1 MHAVDAERADRGAT
15 PALRRWADETFAAL
29 AIAPF
34 RVLWLG
40 TLTSFLAFF
49 MSTVVNS
56 VVAFQLTGSNRAV
69 GTVIFAQGLAMF
81 AVGPFGGAFAD
92 RWPKRRVIAV
102 GQGVAGATF
111 ASLGVL
117 VVAQSIA
124 IVHLAIG
131 SFVVGVCFAFIGPAR
146 QAIIGELI
154 EPARRG
160 NATALALIA
169 NNASRIGGPAVAG
182 ALLAWPAA
190 GASSAYFAMGALYA
204 VSAATLHWLPPSRG
218 RADRSVHVLRD
229 VADGLRYVRSQP
241 QLRILLVQFVAVFM
255 IGFPYVAL
263 MPGLVAN
270 QLGHPAEAIS
280 VLAGTA
286 AAGGLLTSV
295 LVARVADA
303 PPRGITSGLGLAFA
317 VSLVAI
323 AIAPTFALAA
333 VASFA
338 IGAMSGGY
346 QTLGSAVMLAGTE
359 PVYIGRVMSLT
370 MLAFAGFGLMGLPIG
385 WLADAIGERGTLA
398 VMGVAATAVVAAT
411 APALARLDPAG
422 RPTS

>member
-1 MHAVDAERADRGAT
+1 MRAVEAEG
-15 PALRRWADETFAAL
+15 ALRRWAGETFAAF

-49 MSTVVNS
+49 MSTIVNS
-56 VVAFQLTGSNRAV
+56 VVAFKLTGSNRAV
-69 GTVIFAQGLAMF
+69 GTMIFAQGLSMF
-81 AVGPFGGAFAD
+81 VIGPFAGALVD
-92 RWPKRRVIAV
+92 RWPRRRVIAV
-102 GQGVAGATF
+102 GQAVAGATF
-111 ASLGVL
+111 ASLGALVL
-117 VVAQSIA
+117 AQTIA
-124 IVHLAIG
+124 IAHLAIG
-131 SFVVGVCFAFIGPAR
+131 AFVVGICFAFIGPAR
-146 QAIIGELI
+146 QGLVGELVPP
-154 EPARRG
+154 ERRG

-182 ALLAWPAA
+182 ALLAWNAA
-190 GASSAYFAMGALYA
+190 GPRVAYFAMGGLYA
-204 VSAATLHWLPPSRG
+204 VAAVTLRWLPPSRG
-218 RADRSVHVLRD
+218 RADRAITVFRD
-229 VADGLRYVRSQP
+229 VADGLRYVRSEP
-241 QLRILLVQFVAVFM
+241 KLLLLLVQFVAVFM
-255 IGFPYVAL
+255 IAFPYVAL
-263 MPGLVAN
+263 MPGLVEN

-303 PPRGITSGLGLAFA
+303 PRARGITSGLGLGFA
-317 VSLVAI
+317 LSLIAI
-323 AIAPTFALAA
+323 AIAPSFALAA

-338 IGAMSGGY
+338 IGATSGGY
-346 QTLGSAVMLAGTE
+346 QTLGTAVMLAGTE

-398 VMGVAATAVVAAT
+398 VMGVAAAAVVAAT
-411 APALARLDPAG
+411 APAIARAAAKP
-422 RPTS
+422 S